1 MLVASQFYDYNFSFQ
16 FNHYFFYSK
25 NIQNFKVQT
34 QVIQILGQT
43 TIEKKLDVKQFM
55 KPFEKISN
63 VKKTT
68 VKKILIESID
78 QEIQNKFLQP
88 KFRIVQKDNS
98 IKYLDQI
105 KPINITKAKFIYFY
119 ENINIRDLLK
129 QI

>member
-1 MLVASQFYDYNFSFQ
+1 
-16 FNHYFFYSK
+16 
-25 NIQNFKVQT
+25 
-34 QVIQILGQT
+34 
-43 TIEKKLDVKQFM
+43 M
-55 KPFEKISN
+55 KPFEKVSN

-68 VKKILIESID
+68 VKRILIESID

-98 IKYLDQI
+98 IKYLNQI

>member
-1 MLVASQFYDYNFSFQ
+1 
-16 FNHYFFYSK
+16 
-25 NIQNFKVQT
+25 
-34 QVIQILGQT
+34 
-43 TIEKKLDVKQFM
+43 M
-55 KPFEKISN
+55 KPFEKVSN

-68 VKKILIESID
+68 VKRILIESIE

-105 KPINITKAKFIYFY
+105 KPINITKAKFISFY